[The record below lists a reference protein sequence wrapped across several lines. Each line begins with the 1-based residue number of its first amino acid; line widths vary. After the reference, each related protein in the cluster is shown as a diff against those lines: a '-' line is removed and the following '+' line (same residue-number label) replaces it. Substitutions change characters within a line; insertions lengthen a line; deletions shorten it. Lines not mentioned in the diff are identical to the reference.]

1 MDRALISLSPAF
13 RSLPA
18 DDTDASALYERHGFS
33 LMIISTAGG
42 SEKAIWFLLRR
53 VAARG
58 NVKAPG

>member
-1 MDRALISLSPAF
+1 MRQLF
-13 RSLPA
+13 MRG
-18 DDTDASALYERHGFS
+18 TGFHF
-33 LMIISTAGG
+33 MIISTAGG

>member
-18 DDTDASALYERHGFS
+18 DDTDASALLFHF
-33 LMIISTAGG
+33 MIISTAGG